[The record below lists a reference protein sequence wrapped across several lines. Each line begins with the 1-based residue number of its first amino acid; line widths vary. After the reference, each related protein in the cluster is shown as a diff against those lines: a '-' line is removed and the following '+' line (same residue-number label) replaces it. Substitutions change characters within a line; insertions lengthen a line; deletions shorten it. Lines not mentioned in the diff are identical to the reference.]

1 MEKDQQI
8 DDILR
13 DIEDRKNAD
22 SIVNEQTK
30 SEELSDQLTA
40 EAQKKREEQVKG
52 FSLDLNVDDL
62 IADVPEDAEP
72 TPIVS
77 ETPAIS
83 QSPIEQEKPKEQK
96 PRKKNKSLGRLLY
109 MLFVVLLSALI
120 ACGGIVYFMDASG
133 IGGSDV
139 VVDVEI
145 PSGAYTQQIAE
156 ILEENGLIDNA
167 FLFRIYAKLTKADG
181 LWQVGTFMLSADMGY
196 AGIVEE
202 LQTSTPR
209 ENVNVTIPEGYTVE
223 EIARVLKEKGVCE
236 EEDFYNAVVNGEFDY
251 DFVKAIPTAADG
263 EEYAGRIYRLEG
275 YLFPD
280 TYNFYVGSS
289 GEMVVERMLSN
300 FNNKLTPAIRQ
311 QIADKGWT
319 IDEAITFASIIQ
331 GEAGLPEDMV
341 AVSRVLTNR
350 MQPNSGYAKLEC
362 CSTRDYVNA
371 ILPSLSG
378 VQVTTS
384 AYNTYIREGLPVGA
398 INNPGMLAITSALN
412 PSDDPK
418 YEKCYFFAT
427 DYDTGITYFSNTF
440 SQHVAICRRYGIGM
454 YG

>member
-1 MEKDQQI
+1 MDRDKQI
-8 DDILR
+8 NEILR

-22 SIVNEQTK
+22 SIVNEQTQ
-30 SEELSDQLTA
+30 SVEQADRLAADA
-40 EAQKKREEQVKG
+40 RKKREEQVKD

-62 IADVPEDAEP
+62 IADVPEGAEATPVEPAEP
-72 TPIVS
+72 AVAEQPIQ
-77 ETPAIS
+77 E
-83 QSPIEQEKPKEQK
+83 EQPKEPQ
-96 PRKKNKSLGRLLY
+96 PRKKNKKLGRLIY
-109 MLFVVLLSALI
+109 MLFVVLISVLV
-120 ACGGIVYFMDASG
+120 ACGGIIYFMDASG
-133 IGGSDV
+133 LGGSDV

-145 PSGAYTQQIAE
+145 PAGAYTQQIAE
-156 ILEENGLIDNA
+156 LLEENGLIDNA
-167 FLFRIYAKLTKADG
+167 FLFRVYAKLTKADG
-181 LWQVGTFMLSADMGY
+181 LWQVGTFMLSSDMGY

-223 EIARVLKEKGVCE
+223 EIAKLLKDKGVCE

-280 TYNFYVGSS
+280 TYNFYVGST

-300 FNNKLTPAIRQ
+300 FNNKLSPAIRQ
-311 QIADKGWT
+311 QIADNGWT
-319 IDEAITFASIIQ
+319 IDEAITFASVIQ

-350 MQPNSGYAKLEC
+350 MQPNSGFPKLQC
-362 CSTRDYVNA
+362 DSTRDYINA
-371 ILPSLSG
+371 ILPSISG

-384 AYNTYIREGLPVGA
+384 PYDTYIRDGLPVGA
-398 INNPGMLAITSALN
+398 INNPGMMAIQAALN
-412 PSDDPK
+412 PSDDAE
-418 YEKCYFFAT
+418 YANCYYFAT
-427 DYDTGITYFSNTF
+427 DYDTGITYFSKTY
-440 SQHVAICRRYGIGM
+440 SQHVAICRKYKIGM

>member
-1 MEKDQQI
+1 MDRDKQI
-8 DDILR
+8 NEILR

-22 SIVNEQTK
+22 MIVNEQMQSGVKTD
-30 SEELSDQLTA
+30 LLAAD
-40 EAQKKREEQVKG
+40 AQKKREEQVKE
-52 FSLDLNVDDL
+52 FSLELNVDDL
-62 IADVPEDAEP
+62 IADVPEDTEAPSAEP
-72 TPIVS
+72 VEPAVAETPIK
-77 ETPAIS
+77 
-83 QSPIEQEKPKEQK
+83 QKQPKEKK
-96 PRKKNKSLGRLLY
+96 PRNKNKKFGRLMYL
-109 MLFVVLLSALI
+109 LFVVLISVLV

-133 IGGSDV
+133 LGGSEA

-145 PSGAYTQQIAE
+145 PGGAYTQQIAE
-156 ILEENGLIDNA
+156 LLEEKGLINNA
-167 FLFRIYAKLTKADG
+167 FLFRVYAKLTKADG
-181 LWQVGTFMLSADMGY
+181 LWQVGTFMLSSDMGY

-209 ENVNVTIPEGYTVE
+209 ENVNVTVPEGYTVE
-223 EIARVLKEKGVCE
+223 EIAGLLKEKGVCE

-251 DFVKAIPTAADG
+251 DFVKAIPSAADG

-280 TYNFYVGSS
+280 TYNFYVGST

-300 FNNKLTPAIRQ
+300 FNNKLTPALRQ

-319 IDEAITFASIIQ
+319 IDEAITFASIVQ

-350 MQPNSGYAKLEC
+350 MQPNSGFPKLQC
-362 CSTRDYVNA
+362 DSTRDYINA
-371 ILPSLSG
+371 ILPSISG

-384 AYNTYIREGLPVGA
+384 PYDTYIRDGLPVGA
-398 INNPGMLAITSALN
+398 INNPGMMAIQAALN
-412 PSDDPK
+412 PSDDAE
-418 YEKCYFFAT
+418 YANCYYFAT

-440 SQHVAICRRYGIGM
+440 SQHVAICRKYKIGM

>member
-1 MEKDQQI
+1 MEKDNRI
-8 DDILR
+8 NEILQ

-22 SIVNEQTK
+22 FIVNEQTQ
-30 SEELSDQLTA
+30 SGVQTDLLAADA
-40 EAQKKREEQVKG
+40 RKKREEQVKE
-52 FSLDLNVDDL
+52 FSLELNVDDL
-62 IADVPEDAEP
+62 IADVPEGTD
-72 TPIVS
+72 
-77 ETPAIS
+77 ETPVNPEKPVVAKP
-83 QSPIEQEKPKEQK
+83 PIEQKQPEEKK
-96 PRKKNKSLGRLLY
+96 PRKKNKKFGRLMY
-109 MLFVVLLSALI
+109 ILFIVLVSVLV

-133 IGGSDV
+133 LGGSEV

-145 PSGAYTQQIAE
+145 PGGAYTRQIAE
-156 ILEENGLIDNA
+156 LLEEKGLINNA
-167 FLFRIYAKLTKADG
+167 FLFRVYAKLTKADG
-181 LWQVGTFMLSADMGY
+181 LWQVGTFMLSSDMGY

-223 EIARVLKEKGVCE
+223 EIAGLLRENGVCE

-263 EEYAGRIYRLEG
+263 EEYTGRIYRLEG

-280 TYNFYVGSS
+280 TYNFYVGST

-300 FNNKLTPAIRQ
+300 FNNKLTPALRQ

-319 IDEAITFASIIQ
+319 IDEAITFASIVQ

-350 MQPNSGYAKLEC
+350 LQPNSGYPKLEC

-378 VQVTTS
+378 LQVTTS

-398 INNPGMLAITSALN
+398 INNPGLLAIQSALN
-412 PSDDPK
+412 PSSDPK

-427 DYDTGITYFSNTF
+427 DYTTGITYFSNTF
-440 SQHVAICRRYGIGM
+440 SQHVAICRKYKIGM